1 MAEGTEKNYVQNI
14 VNKEGLKSQEAKNAV
29 DENFEFAKFDEMVE
43 NSFQQFLQ
51 SYKENK
57 KLTENMSK
65 DDVQAL
71 FNNWLDT
78 IFIHLDEIKDM
89 EIEKSIIMPT
99 DFELINFET
108 ARDLL
113 DLQTEIETQQ
123 KDETV
128 QEEIV
133 SVSGSDLNI
142 HTFKDEN

>member
-1 MAEGTEKNYVQNI
+1 
-14 VNKEGLKSQEAKNAV
+14 
-29 DENFEFAKFDEMVE
+29 MVE